1 MTKKTKRNKKKRTL
15 YHYLERRK
23 EAYRNNKITSL
34 IDIDEEYL
42 TSVKSLVIKKETKG
56 NLTTAFLNGKML
68 MFSKTIQ
75 SFVYNLIDVFL
86 SPDDVDKEIY
96 KKNDIQKCFLLQN
109 LTETDSTSPFLYLF
123 ANFRVLLMKQ
133 LPETLFL
140 KY

>member
-15 YHYLERRK
+15 YHYLERQK

-75 SFVYNLIDVFL
+75 SFVYDLIDVFM

-96 KKNDIQKCFLLQN
+96 KKNEIQKCFLFQN